1 MIFKIVDWP
10 QIVEAVWRICSPPRA
25 TTICKTQWHLESNFF
40 HWPRVWV
47 ATPAYQYSG
56 NEFELFSTGS
66 INLWYW
72 TESSEC
78 ATELRWQQL
87 PLIPQPAGRP
97 SIFYASWRLDIDKLL
112 YSADSSEHTSDW
124 RQYQFRGKGR
134 LTPVVWRTRL
144 ILFTPAILLESTNQE
159 PGKGA
164 IEMKALYF
172 LQSVTADTCIKQD
185 NKDCPKLFTRTNTIC
200 TAKSLFDE
208 VC

>member
-1 MIFKIVDWP
+1 M
-10 QIVEAVWRICSPPRA
+10 
-25 TTICKTQWHLESNFF
+25 
-40 HWPRVWV
+40 
-47 ATPAYQYSG
+47 
-56 NEFELFSTGS
+56 
-66 INLWYW
+66 
-72 TESSEC
+72 
-78 ATELRWQQL
+78 

-97 SIFYASWRLDIDKLL
+97 SILYASWRLDIDKLL
-112 YSADSSEHTSDW
+112 YSADSSEHISDW

-144 ILFTPAILLESTNQE
+144 ILFAPAISLESTNQE

-164 IEMKALYF
+164 IEMKAIYF

>member
-1 MIFKIVDWP
+1 MDDIQDCRLAANRRGCLTDL
-10 QIVEAVWRICSPPRA
+10 QSAQARA

-40 HWPRVWV
+40 HLPRVWV

-56 NEFELFSTGS
+56 NEFELFSTGR

-72 TESSEC
+72 TESSEY

-124 RQYQFRGKGR
+124 RQYQFRGKAVWLPSFDAPAWFYLHPLFHSSPPTRSLVKVR
-134 LTPVVWRTRL
+134 LKW
-144 ILFTPAILLESTNQE
+144 
-159 PGKGA
+159 
-164 IEMKALYF
+164 
-172 LQSVTADTCIKQD
+172 
-185 NKDCPKLFTRTNTIC
+185 KLFIFCNFAI
-200 TAKSLFDE
+200 SDSWYLH
-208 VC
+208 

>member
-40 HWPRVWV
+40 HLPRVWV

-72 TESSEC
+72 TESSEY

-112 YSADSSEHTSDW
+112 YPADSSEHTSDW
-124 RQYQFRGKGR
+124 RPVSGKRPSDSRR
-134 LTPVVWRTRL
+134 LTHPPDFIYTR
-144 ILFTPAILLESTNQE
+144 
-159 PGKGA
+159 
-164 IEMKALYF
+164 Y
-172 LQSVTADTCIKQD
+172 
-185 NKDCPKLFTRTNTIC
+185 FTRVHQPG
-200 TAKSLFDE
+200 AW
-208 VC
+208 